1 MNDIGE
7 CVIMNPIKNYQSAPT
22 DNQPA
27 GFSRGFS
34 LAAVLILVIAALVVT
49 GMAFSY
55 RHTTNAAN
63 ARLVYLAAT
72 AKAIEF
78 EASGHYHIPV
88 QSELVSLIGA
98 DVNDGAVIQVVDQN
112 NDATIDYIVYQKD
125 GLITKY
131 SPGEI
136 DASKE

>member
-1 MNDIGE
+1 MNDFGE

-22 DNQPA
+22 GNQPS

-34 LAAVLILVIAALVVT
+34 LAAVSILVIAALAAS

-88 QSELVSLIGA
+88 QSDLISLIGA
-98 DVNDGAVIQVVDQN
+98 DVDAGAVIQVVDQN
-112 NDATIDYIVYQKD
+112 NDATIDYIVYQKN

-131 SPGEI
+131 SPGKMNV
-136 DASKE
+136 SKE

>member
-1 MNDIGE
+1 
-7 CVIMNPIKNYQSAPT
+7 MNPIKNYQSEPT
-22 DNQPA
+22 GNQSS

-34 LAAVLILVIAALVVT
+34 LAAVSILVIAALVAS
-49 GMAFSY
+49 GMMLSY
-55 RHTTNAAN
+55 RHTTYSAN

-88 QSELVSLIGA
+88 QSDLVSLIGA
-98 DVNDGAVIQVVDQN
+98 DVNDGAVIQVVDEN
-112 NDATIDYIVYQKD
+112 RDATIDYIVYTKN

-131 SPGEI
+131 SPGNAS
-136 DASKE
+136 ASKE